1 MVTTAAGVR
10 FRHLSFQEYLAA
22 EFLQGDQ
29 TGQRAKP
36 ILRKFYG
43 GDDWWRD
50 VLAFYVTR
58 TSSPTG
64 MEEWLIKQA
73 ESAARSLDSTYV
85 QSLEL
90 DQRLNFL
97 RRAVRDAFPSY
108 TSKYPEDGVVSESIQ
123 RGTQVIAQKRTLT
136 GVRIE

>member
-1 MVTTAAGVR
+1 
-10 FRHLSFQEYLAA
+10 
-22 EFLQGDQ
+22 
-29 TGQRAKP
+29 
-36 ILRKFYG
+36 
-43 GDDWWRD
+43 
-50 VLAFYVTR
+50 
-58 TSSPTG
+58 
-64 MEEWLIKQA
+64 LIKQA